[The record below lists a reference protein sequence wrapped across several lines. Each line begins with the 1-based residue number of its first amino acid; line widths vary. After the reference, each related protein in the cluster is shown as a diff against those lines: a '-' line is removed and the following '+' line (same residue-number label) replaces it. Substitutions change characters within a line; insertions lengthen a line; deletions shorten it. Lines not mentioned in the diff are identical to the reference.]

1 MPASD
6 RISSASNNGKTLRP
20 TLASS
25 RTNKAPLTPKLASAQ
40 PSSSARSTVSV
51 SSTASRT
58 STRDEPPSPYLS
70 NVTPRSAARKSRASS
85 TQSTPTGTPDTP
97 TAPRLTLADTIPR
110 SAPGGRPRSI
120 VGGIDGPHIAPVLAA
135 PGGRNSR
142 PSSEVGYSGKDSSSM
157 FFHASE
163 AKRHEPTSNPSAGP
177 KKSTNFFYATGP
189 REGERNASAGFK
201 SPPTLA
207 AERTRPPNIE
217 SKFFHANTIPND
229 RSINSPL
236 HSPPILS
243 ATPDPHFHPHSAGK
257 EGQRPVSPN
266 KDAVHLS
273 YRKGASQ
280 IIRPNGHSRPPSA
293 VSVFSNADA
302 KDATPGHR
310 RRSSTDHS
318 GLQLGH
324 HKSSSMSS
332 IDSVCSN
339 RRISGQADHSPS
351 PLQVD
356 ITSPSTVMSASSNA
370 HNEGRKEPNGL
381 QSPLSLPQSPA
392 LQSPNASDDAEQPQ
406 QQQPQSALQKMN
418 ELAAN
423 ARRERKVMDLEISN
437 SSLLAI
443 NRQLEREV
451 RKQKAELKRFRRM
464 SRNGRLGSN
473 GNIKS
478 SALGSLTEGE
488 TAEFA
493 DEEFLGLEGE
503 GEGEEEEEDEEDPEE
518 LSSSESSLDESSLSP
533 SALAERDAK
542 YRFQDQKRLQ
552 LDLSKHKEIL
562 IDSQK
567 LNQSLKRCLTV
578 TEDLIKEGRKA
589 LDYKIRVSDVKLGG
603 RILSPEE
610 QDQSDSEEDE
620 EPHGGSLLSP
630 WTRPDASAS
639 ATVRAS
645 MEIPRTDRDSGIDMR
660 GPKAPTDYFT
670 GQGDSD

>member
-6 RISSASNNGKTLRP
+6 RTSSASNNGKSLRP

-25 RTNKAPLTPKLASAQ
+25 RTNKAPLTPKLASTQ
-40 PSSSARSTVSV
+40 PAPSARAALGV
-51 SSTASRT
+51 SSTASRA
-58 STRDEPPSPYLS
+58 STRDDPPSPHLS
-70 NVTPRSAARKSRASS
+70 NVTPRSSSRKSRASS

-110 SAPGGRPRSI
+110 SAPGGSGPSRPRSI
-120 VGGIDGPHIAPVLAA
+120 VGGNDGPRVGPVLAA

-142 PSSEVGYSGKDSSSM
+142 PSSEVGFGSKDSSAM

-163 AKRHEPTSNPSAGP
+163 ARRHEPTSNPVLKNP
-177 KKSTNFFYATGP
+177 TNFFYASAP
-189 REGERNASAGFK
+189 REGERSASAGVK
-201 SPPTLA
+201 SPPISA
-207 AERTRPPNIE
+207 SERSRPPNIE
-217 SKFFHANTIPND
+217 SKFFHANTIHND
-229 RSINSPL
+229 RGTNSPL

-243 ATPDPHFHPHSAGK
+243 ATPDPHFHPHTSGK
-257 EGQRPVSPN
+257 EGPRPVSPN
-266 KDAVHLS
+266 KDALHLS

-280 IIRPNGHSRPPSA
+280 IIRPNGHSRPASA
-293 VSVFSNADA
+293 VSVFSNTDA

-310 RRSSTDHS
+310 RRSSTEVS
-318 GLQLGH
+318 GVQIGH

-339 RRISGQADHSPS
+339 RRISGVDHSPS

-356 ITSPSTVMSASSNA
+356 ITSPSTVMSASTNL
-370 HNEGRKEPNGL
+370 NNDGRNGKEPNGL

-392 LQSPNASDDAEQPQ
+392 RQSPDGSDDAD
-406 QQQPQSALQKMN
+406 QQPKSALQKMN

-464 SRNGRLGSN
+464 SRTGQMAPGGNNASSN
-473 GNIKS
+473 
-478 SALGSLTEGE
+478 LGSLTEGE

-493 DEEFLGLEGE
+493 DEEVLGLGE
-503 GEGEEEEEDEEDPEE
+503 NEDDEDDDDQGE
-518 LSSSESSLDESSLSP
+518 LSSSESSLSESNMSA
-533 SALAERDAK
+533 SALAEKDAK

-552 LDLSKHKEIL
+552 LDLAKHKDIL

-567 LNQSLKRCLTV
+567 MNQSLKRCLTV
-578 TEDLIKEGRKA
+578 TEDLIKQGKKA
-589 LDYKIRVSDVKLGG
+589 LEYKIRVSDVKLGG
-603 RILSPEE
+603 RILSPED
-610 QDQSDSEEDE
+610 QGQSDSEEDE
-620 EPHGGSLLSP
+620 APHGGSLLSP
-630 WTRPDASAS
+630 WTRPDASA
-639 ATVRAS
+639 AVRAS
-645 MEIPRTDRDSGIDMR
+645 LDIPRTDRDSGIDMR
-660 GPKAPTDYFT
+660 APKAPADYFN
-670 GQGDSD
+670 GVGDSD

>member
-6 RISSASNNGKTLRP
+6 RSTAATSNGKTLRP

-25 RTNKAPLTPKLASAQ
+25 RTNKAPLTPKLASA
-40 PSSSARSTVSV
+40 PSLVPSSARSNLSV
-51 SSTASRT
+51 ASSASRSSARDDP
-58 STRDEPPSPYLS
+58 STPYSS
-70 NVTPRSAARKSRASS
+70 NVTPRSSSRKSRASS
-85 TQSTPTGTPDTP
+85 TQSTPAGTPDTP
-97 TAPRLTLADTIPR
+97 SAPRLTLADTIPR
-110 SAPGGRPRSI
+110 SAPGSNGPSRPRSI
-120 VGGIDGPHIAPVLAA
+120 VGGIDGPALAA

-142 PSSEVGYSGKDSSSM
+142 PSSEVGYAGKDTSSM

-163 AKRHEPTSNPSAGP
+163 ARRQEPTSNPAP
-177 KKSTNFFYATGP
+177 KKASTFFYA
-189 REGERNASAGFK
+189 RDQERGVAAGLK
-201 SPPTLA
+201 SPPLA
-207 AERTRPPNIE
+207 SAEKNRPPNID
-217 SKFFHANTIPND
+217 SKFFHANTIHND
-229 RSINSPL
+229 RLSSPL

-243 ATPDPHFHPHSAGK
+243 ATPDPHFHPPSQSKDGS
-257 EGQRPVSPN
+257 RPVSPN
-266 KDAVHLS
+266 KETIHLS

-293 VSVFSNADA
+293 VSAFSDA
-302 KDATPGHR
+302 KDAPPGHR
-310 RRSSTDHS
+310 RRSSTEHS
-318 GLQLGH
+318 GMYASH

-339 RRISGQADHSPS
+339 RRISGHAEHSPS

-356 ITSPSTVMSASSNA
+356 VTSPSTVMSGSSNV
-370 HNEGRKEPNGL
+370 HHEGRLGKEPNGL

-392 LQSPNASDDAEQPQ
+392 LQSPVASDEPD
-406 QQQPQSALQKMN
+406 QQQPQTALQKMN

-464 SRNGRLGSN
+464 SRTGGLASN
-473 GNIKS
+473 GTNGS
-478 SALGSLTEGE
+478 SALASLTEGE

-493 DEEFLGLEGE
+493 DEEFLGLDGE
-503 GEGEEEEEDEEDPEE
+503 DDEDEEEEQED
-518 LSSSESSLDESSLSP
+518 LSSSESSLDEGSMSP

-610 QDQSDSEEDE
+610 QGQSDSEDD
-620 EPHGGSLLSP
+620 EPHAGGSLLSP
-630 WTRPDASAS
+630 WTHPDATA
-639 ATVRAS
+639 AVRAS
-645 MEIPRTDRDSGIDMR
+645 MNNTRNDRDSGIDLQ
-660 GPKAPTDYFT
+660 GPKAPADYFN
-670 GQGDSD
+670 GSVDSD

>member
-6 RISSASNNGKTLRP
+6 RTNSASNNGKSLRP

-25 RTNKAPLTPKLASAQ
+25 RTNKAPLTPKLASTQPAPAARSATTSRAGTRDDP
-40 PSSSARSTVSV
+40 PSS
-51 SSTASRT
+51 
-58 STRDEPPSPYLS
+58 PFLN
-70 NVTPRSAARKSRASS
+70 NVTPRSSSRKSRASS

-110 SAPGGRPRSI
+110 SAPGGSAPSRPRST
-120 VGGIDGPHIAPVLAA
+120 VGGNDGPRVGPVLAA
-135 PGGRNSR
+135 PGGRISR
-142 PSSEVGYSGKDSSSM
+142 PSSEVGFGAKDPSAM

-163 AKRHEPTSNPSAGP
+163 ARRHEPTSNPVP
-177 KKSTNFFYATGP
+177 KNSTNFFYASAP
-189 REGERNASAGFK
+189 REAERSVSTGGVK

-207 AERTRPPNIE
+207 TERNRPPNIE
-217 SKFFHANTIPND
+217 SKFFHANTIHND
-229 RSINSPL
+229 RGTNSPL

-243 ATPDPHFHPHSAGK
+243 ATPDPHFHPNVSGK

-280 IIRPNGHSRPPSA
+280 IIRPNGHSRPASA
-293 VSVFSNADA
+293 VSVFSNTDA

-310 RRSSTDHS
+310 RRSSTEHS
-318 GLQLGH
+318 GLQMGH

-332 IDSVCSN
+332 IDSICSN
-339 RRISGQADHSPS
+339 RRISGVDHSPS

-356 ITSPSTVMSASSNA
+356 ITSPSTVMSASTNA
-370 HNEGRKEPNGL
+370 NNEARNGKEPNGL

-392 LQSPNASDDAEQPQ
+392 RQSPDGSDDTD
-406 QQQPQSALQKMN
+406 QQPKSALQKMN

-464 SRNGRLGSN
+464 SRTGQMAPGGNNASSNLG
-473 GNIKS
+473 
-478 SALGSLTEGE
+478 ALTEGE

-493 DEEFLGLEGE
+493 DEEFLGMAD
-503 GEGEEEEEDEEDPEE
+503 EEEEDDGEQDEF
-518 LSSSESSLDESSLSP
+518 SSSESSLDESSMSAD
-533 SALAERDAK
+533 ALAERDAK

-552 LDLSKHKEIL
+552 LDLSKHKDIL

-567 LNQSLKRCLTV
+567 MNQSLKRCLTV
-578 TEDLIKEGRKA
+578 TEDLIKQGKKA
-589 LDYKIRVSDVKLGG
+589 LEYKIRVSDVKLGG
-603 RILSPEE
+603 RILSPED
-610 QDQSDSEEDE
+610 QGQSDSEDDE
-620 EPHGGSLLSP
+620 APHGGSLLSP
-630 WTRPDASAS
+630 WTRPDATA
-639 ATVRAS
+639 AVRAS
-645 MEIPRTDRDSGIDMR
+645 LDGPRTDRDSGIDMR
-660 GPKAPTDYFT
+660 APKAPADYFS
-670 GQGDSD
+670 GNGDGD

>member
-6 RISSASNNGKTLRP
+6 RSNTATSNGKTLRP

-25 RTNKAPLTPKLASAQ
+25 RTNKAPLTPKLASA
-40 PSSSARSTVSV
+40 PSLAPSSARSNLSV
-51 SSTASRT
+51 ASTASR
-58 STRDEPPSPYLS
+58 SSARDDPS
-70 NVTPRSAARKSRASS
+70 NVTPRSSSRKSRASS

-97 TAPRLTLADTIPR
+97 SAPRLTLADTIPR
-110 SAPGGRPRSI
+110 SAPGSNGPSRPRSL
-120 VGGIDGPHIAPVLAA
+120 VGGFDGPHTAPALAA

-142 PSSEVGYSGKDSSSM
+142 PGSEVGYPGKDSSSM

-163 AKRHEPTSNPSAGP
+163 ARRQEPTSNPAP
-177 KKSTNFFYATGP
+177 KKATTFFYANGN
-189 REGERNASAGFK
+189 RDQERSASAGLK
-201 SPPTLA
+201 SPPLSAT
-207 AERTRPPNIE
+207 EKNRPPNID
-217 SKFFHANTIPND
+217 SKFFHANTIHND
-229 RSINSPL
+229 RISSPL

-243 ATPDPHFHPHSAGK
+243 ATPDPHFHPPAQSKDGP
-257 EGQRPVSPN
+257 RPISPN
-266 KDAVHLS
+266 KETIHLS

-293 VSVFSNADA
+293 VSAFSNSEA
-302 KDATPGHR
+302 KETAPGHR
-310 RRSSTDHS
+310 RRSSADHS
-318 GLQLGH
+318 GVFASH

-339 RRISGQADHSPS
+339 RRISGHAEHSPS

-356 ITSPSTVMSASSNA
+356 VTSPSTVMSGSTNA
-370 HNEGRKEPNGL
+370 HKEPNGL

-392 LQSPNASDDAEQPQ
+392 LQSPATDEPDHPPQ
-406 QQQPQSALQKMN
+406 TALQKMN

-464 SRNGRLGSN
+464 SRTGRLTSN
-473 GNIKS
+473 GSGPNRS
-478 SALGSLTEGE
+478 SVLGSLTEGE

-503 GEGEEEEEDEEDPEE
+503 ENEDDEEEEEEEQEE
-518 LSSSESSLDESSLSP
+518 LSSSESSLDEGSMSP

-603 RILSPEE
+603 RILSPDE
-610 QDQSDSEEDE
+610 QDQSSSEDE
-620 EPHGGSLLSP
+620 DQPHGGSLLSP
-630 WTRPDASAS
+630 WTHPDATA
-639 ATVRAS
+639 AVRAS
-645 MEIPRTDRDSGIDMR
+645 MNNARNDRDSGIDLQ
-660 GPKAPTDYFT
+660 GPKPPADYFN
-670 GQGDSD
+670 GNVDSD